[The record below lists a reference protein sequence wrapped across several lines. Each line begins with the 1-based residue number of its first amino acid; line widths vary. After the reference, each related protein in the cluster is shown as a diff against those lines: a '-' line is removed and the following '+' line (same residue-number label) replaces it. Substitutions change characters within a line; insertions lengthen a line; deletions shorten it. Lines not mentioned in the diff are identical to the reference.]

1 MYIPQTVCDSCQLCC
16 LRAIQLCLFF
26 LFVLFFNVLA
36 GGVVCLICRIFVFN
50 FPPFSSL
57 ILFMKLEHLKD
68 CCVFVNNKSGVL
80 FVLVKSLVQPLP
92 QPMSPRRWSVFH
104 GPLLPTPQCERVG
117 PDPVLGVCP
126 SHFNHNSTPPSLS
139 G

>member
-1 MYIPQTVCDSCQLCC
+1 MFVFLVC
-16 LRAIQLCLFF
+16 
-26 LFVLFFNVLA
+26 FVFQCF
-36 GGVVCLICRIFVFN
+36 GGEGVVCLIRRIFVYN
-50 FPPFSSL
+50 FLPFSSL
-57 ILFMKLEHLKD
+57 LLFMKLEHLKD

-126 SHFNHNSTPPSLS
+126 SHFNHKSTPAIVVRVRLLCKVLA
-139 G
+139 GLQCL

>member
-1 MYIPQTVCDSCQLCC
+1 MFVFIVC
-16 LRAIQLCLFF
+16 
-26 LFVLFFNVLA
+26 FVFQCFG
-36 GGVVCLICRIFVFN
+36 GGVVCLIRRFFVYN

-57 ILFMKLEHLKD
+57 LLFMKLEHLKD

-80 FVLVKSLVQPLP
+80 FVLVKSLVQPLQ

-104 GPLLPTPQCERVG
+104 GPLLPAPQCERVG
-117 PDPVLGVCP
+117 PDPVLGVYP
-126 SHFNHNSTPPSLS
+126 SHFNHKSTPPSLS